1 MINFGLKFL
10 DKQYIVILNMIINVS
25 KHVNHISSFTM
36 IHLCFQKWIEF
47 YNPENIWNQPGW
59 STEIV
64 LQIQFIWETGLDRL
78 KWIDN
83 AFEPKCV
90 NVTRASKM
98 YLQTTSIQGRKAS
111 TKKST
116 TKTTTALLFRVK
128 SVAIFR
134 LPPL

>member
-10 DKQYIVILNMIINVS
+10 DKQYIVILNTIINVS
-25 KHVNHISSFTM
+25 KHENHISSFTM
-36 IHLCFQKWIEF
+36 IHLICFQEWLEF
-47 YNPENIWNQPGW
+47 YNPGNIWNQPGW

-98 YLQTTSIQGRKAS
+98 YLQTTSTRKAS
-111 TKKST
+111 MKKST

>member
-1 MINFGLKFL
+1 M
-10 DKQYIVILNMIINVS
+10 
-25 KHVNHISSFTM
+25 
-36 IHLCFQKWIEF
+36 
-47 YNPENIWNQPGW
+47 
-59 STEIV
+59 
-64 LQIQFIWETGLDRL
+64 DRL

-111 TKKST
+111 KKKST